1 MTRPGTPQPLD
12 RDLVRLGK
20 SLSVQL
26 FVLLKTAQ
34 NYPEGHAALAT
45 PVSQLQETVRQ
56 IQRHNEEPSLRT
68 QGGYL
73 LLGDVRLKPDAVGA
87 EAIFYVLALMKRLG
101 IGGIQFDPAV
111 TTQELSRF
119 ASLLNET
126 EPGEDEEEIF
136 YRVIAQL
143 HGRGITGI
151 ELEPPAEESETAQ
164 SPAARP
170 GPEDGRARS
179 QQIYLQTVSATA
191 EVMEHAKMGQTL
203 RLRKSKRVVQSM
215 IDQLLDNE
223 TNLLGLTTIR
233 CHDEYTY
240 NHSVNVCILALA
252 IGQRIGLS
260 RGRLCELGMAALFHD
275 IGKSDISSEL
285 LNKAQEFEP
294 EEWRI
299 IQKHPVLGVKILMK
313 LKGLDLFNARIIVG
327 SFEHHLNF
335 DLSGYPKYPYRR
347 LSLFGRIISIADCYD
362 AMTSSRVYNR
372 TSIAPEK
379 ALRLML
385 DKAGRTYD
393 PILLKVFVNCI
404 GTYPLGTLLRL
415 NTGELALVVGN
426 PEELFLWDRPLVQI
440 IADPAGNEIDGGT
453 VDLSADG
460 SRNIAKTLDARQFG
474 IDTSRYFL

>member
-1 MTRPGTPQPLD
+1 MTLQGNSQSLD

-20 SLSVQL
+20 SLSVQF

-56 IQRHNEEPSLRT
+56 IHRHNEEPSIRT
-68 QGGYL
+68 QGSYL
-73 LLGDVRLKPDAVGA
+73 LLGDVRLKPDAAGA
-87 EAIFYVLALMKRLG
+87 EAIFYVLTLMKRLG

-111 TTQELSRF
+111 ATQQLSRF
-119 ASLLNET
+119 ATLLNEI
-126 EPGEDEEEIF
+126 EPGEAEEDIY
-136 YRVIAQL
+136 YRVVTQL

-151 ELEPPAEESETAQ
+151 ELEPLAEESETAP
-164 SPAARP
+164 PAARP
-170 GPEDGRARS
+170 GLEDGRARS

-191 EVMEHAKMGQTL
+191 EVMENAKMGQTL
-203 RLRKSKRVVQSM
+203 RLRKSKRVVQTM

-240 NHSVNVCILALA
+240 NHSVNVCILSLA

-275 IGKSDISSEL
+275 IGKSDIPTEL
-285 LNKAQEFEP
+285 LNKPQEFEP

-299 IQKHPVLGVKILMK
+299 IQKHPVLGVKLLMK
-313 LKGLDLFNARIIVG
+313 LKGLDLLNARIIVG

-362 AMTSSRVYNR
+362 AMTSSRVYTR
-372 TSIAPEK
+372 TPIAPEK

-385 DKAGRTYD
+385 DKAGKTYD
-393 PILLKVFVNCI
+393 PVLLKVFVNCI

-415 NTGELALVVGN
+415 NTGELAVVVGN

-440 IADPAGNEIDGGT
+440 IADPAGNEIDGAT